1 MSRTVSIHNEVARLS
16 FPSSAVQRLIH
27 ILDAHAGRFV
37 AGGGGGGGGIP
48 DGELSLAFLSDAAL
62 ARLHADFLDDPTTT
76 DVITFEATPGMGSAG
91 EICVSVDTAARYA
104 GEHGHD
110 FAEELALYIVHGWL
124 HLAGYDDLQ
133 PMKKRRMRAAEK
145 RALTLLRQAGA
156 LPSFVLR
163 APNAKVPVRRSRS
176 IRSD

>member
-1 MSRTVSIHNEVARLS
+1 MSIHNEVARLS

-104 GEHGHD
+104 REHGHD

-145 RALTLLRQAGA
+145 RAIALLRQAGA